1 MTIPQNNLDGT
12 VAVVGGGVVGCF
24 VAYRLA
30 GMGVPVTLIDQEW
43 PGSGATGNS
52 AGNVQPASGDD
63 DAYKIALGAES
74 LALWRKYLPRIKE
87 TGEPSLGI
95 RTSATF
101 MRR

>member
-1 MTIPQNNLDGT
+1 MIIPQNNLDGT

-74 LALWRKYLPRIKE
+74 LALWR
-87 TGEPSLGI
+87 
-95 RTSATF
+95 
-101 MRR
+101 